1 MAANN
6 NLVLQLLITARDQ
19 ASTVFSNLF
28 GFLDKTTSA
37 TANLIREKFTDLF
50 GGGLDGAIEFEAQLD
65 RVAAKGGYT
74 QAEVEKLKASASA
87 LGAQF
92 GISGT
97 DAARGMES
105 LAAAGLS
112 ANEAIATLP
121 QVLALASAE
130 QISADAAAE
139 KLIDSL
145 SIMGLGFEEA
155 GRLADV
161 LAKGAN
167 ITTSSA
173 SQLAEALSEAGG
185 VAKAAGLD
193 LEVTV
198 AALDLLHKNG
208 IKGSEA
214 GTALKAILTAL
225 LDPASKA
232 STELDAL
239 GITSRDLG
247 TVMGELK
254 GRGDAASTA
263 ILAFGTEAGPGLR
276 ALIGEGQEGLN
287 DYTTQLRNAEGAA
300 ALAAEEMGGN
310 LKSALAALA
319 SGWESL
325 KAALLDPLLA
335 PITKQ
340 VKDLAAAF
348 QEGLSSDKFKDVQE
362 TIRQFGEA
370 TAQAIGDF
378 IRSFDFNGALN
389 AVASFA
395 TSAKAHFSDLSQAAN
410 VAAGVVQL
418 AWNGV
423 TATFQT
429 LGAGMTTVVAS
440 IVATLA
446 NIEEAASKVGLGSVQ
461 RANEL
466 RATAL
471 NLQRTATGL
480 LAGAGQSADAMGA
493 AFDRMTAKTEQA
505 KTAVNQLKTA
515 VDQLPADAATLTP
528 IIRTLEDYKVALDN
542 AKVAQ
547 AQAAQAASDA
557 EADYLLAGQAMDA
570 GTGSAYR
577 YEEAA
582 KANRAAQLN
591 LKAAQAEVIAAS
603 ADYTLAT
610 QEAIRGIDA
619 ESVAASRLIASKK
632 DIYAENQRANA
643 IRQDIAAAYAENAN
657 AAVAVAQ
664 AELELAQAKGDAQAI
679 SEASLTLA
687 EKELVAL
694 QAKRIEQEKALQQVQ
709 LLAARIDDLTRRKEV
724 LTGAEQAELAELQKK
739 YPAIQQVV
747 AARQQELAAIDTKIQ
762 EQERER
768 AEAERMASAIGQ
780 LTRLYQEQAD
790 EHQRSAD
797 ARERYVDMQLRE
809 IEGSIRVAIAKGDE
823 LEVARLQAEQQQVLI
838 EQAEQ
843 IAANRA
849 QEATDAQN
857 AVNAKTLELL
867 ADGELSKADR
877 QQIADLQALADQKK
891 ITAQEALNH
900 ADALR
905 KEAEAGRELP
915 SVWEDANQRIQ
926 RMAKASDEAVKAS
939 AANAKAAGDVVSGF
953 YNASI
958 SVLSSLSEGAVAEF
972 KRMRGEIVPTGDAL
986 DVVRQRIDQTEQALG
1001 RMGTS
1006 GDTTAAYLSQITRDA
1021 NEVQKAFLGQAEAT
1035 ERFIEQLNQV
1045 GQGGQ
1050 FAGEGLETLI
1060 RQAQESKEQFKLLD
1074 DSRLDQLQAAI
1085 DAANDKLREMQ
1096 EETQSARDRLA
1107 ELNAEILEEQGQGQ
1121 QAELLRQQLDY
1132 QQQLAELEAQRQA
1145 ATMTGNREL
1154 LELLGQQESKLTEL
1168 NRLKVANIQADATGT
1183 EGVDQAT
1190 RKMTAFAQ
1198 ASAQAS
1204 AAVAETRNQLGALGS
1219 ADLGNVLGQF
1229 DALRQNVQTVNDLL

>member
-1 MAANN
+1 MAANS
-6 NLVLQLLITARDQ
+6 NLVLQLLITAKDE
-19 ASTVFSNLF
+19 ASSAFGKLF
-28 GFLDKTTSA
+28 GYLDDNTKVISGK
-37 TANLIREKFTDLF
+37 IREAFSGLF

-92 GISGT
+92 GLSGT
-97 DAARGMES
+97 EAAQGMES
-105 LAAAGLS
+105 LAAAGLT

-130 QISADAAAE
+130 QISADAAAQ

-155 GRLADV
+155 GRMADV

-185 VAKAAGLD
+185 TAKAAGLD

-300 ALAAEEMGGN
+300 ALAASEMGGN
-310 LKSALAALA
+310 LKSALDALA
-319 SGWESL
+319 SGWDSL

-348 QEGLSSDKFKDVQE
+348 QEGLSSEKFQAVQE
-362 TIRQFGEA
+362 TIRAFGEA

-378 IRSFDFNGALN
+378 IRHFDFNGALN
-389 AVASFA
+389 EVASFA
-395 TSAKAHFSDLSQAAN
+395 TSAKAHFAALSQAAN
-410 VAAGVVQL
+410 VAAGTVQL

-429 LGAGMTTVVAS
+429 IGAGMTTLVAS

-446 NIEEAASKVGLGSVQ
+446 NIEEAAAKVGLGSVQ

-466 RATAL
+466 RETAL
-471 NLQRTATGL
+471 NLQRTATEL

-493 AFDRMTAKTEQA
+493 AFTRMTAETEKA

-515 VDQLPADAATLTP
+515 VDQLPDTAATLTP
-528 IIRTLEDYKVALDN
+528 VIRTLADYKAALDS
-542 AKVAQ
+542 ARVAQ
-547 AQAAQAASDA
+547 TQAAQAASDA

-603 ADYTLAT
+603 SDYALAT

-619 ESVAASRLIASKK
+619 ESAAVTRSIQSKQDQVRELEKAKAAAKAYADAQEGLADAQNQVIREEIALAEAKGDTAKAQELAYDLAIREAEGSARVARAKWEEEQAEAALAIKK
-632 DIYAENQRANA
+632 LEQLNA
-643 IRQDIAAAYAENAN
+643 IRNKNAEQRAAIEL
-657 AAVAVAQ
+657 AVIVAQ
-664 AELELAQAKGDAQAI
+664 
-679 SEASLTLA
+679 
-687 EKELVAL
+687 
-694 QAKRIEQEKALQQVQ
+694 R
-709 LLAARIDDLTRRKEV
+709 
-724 LTGAEQAELAELQKK
+724 ELAE
-739 YPAIQQVV
+739 
-747 AARQQELAAIDTKIQ
+747 
-762 EQERER
+762 
-768 AEAERMASAIGQ
+768 
-780 LTRLYQEQAD
+780 
-790 EHQRSAD
+790 
-797 ARERYVDMQLRE
+797 
-809 IEGSIRVAIAKGDE
+809 
-823 LEVARLQAEQQQVLI
+823 
-838 EQAEQ
+838 
-843 IAANRA
+843 
-849 QEATDAQN
+849 
-857 AVNAKTLELL
+857 
-867 ADGELSKADR
+867 
-877 QQIADLQALADQKK
+877 
-891 ITAQEALNH
+891 
-900 ADALR
+900 
-905 KEAEAGRELP
+905 
-915 SVWEDANQRIQ
+915 
-926 RMAKASDEAVKAS
+926 
-939 AANAKAAGDVVSGF
+939 AKAAGVNAERQAYLAQKLREVNAAKAGATAATAEYTAAAQQETTAQGEQVKVVDNVSKLYRALIDHLQG
-953 YNASI
+953 ARQRTSE
-958 SVLSSLSEGAVAEF
+958 LSAATGLYFEAILQGTLAFQGMEGAINGAGAAWNDWLNAGERGSEKLAEF
-972 KRMRGEIVPTGDAL
+972 TKKLRDAQEAAVYFEGELLTTVNMFDTYATATAGAE
-986 DVVRQRIDQTEQALG
+986 RAAEAAFYEQALAAENL
-1001 RMGTS
+1001 RLRIIELTKDVGTYQNDIIS
-1006 GDTTAAYLSQITRDA
+1006 LAGDTT
-1021 NEVQKAFLGQAEAT
+1021 EAF
-1035 ERFIEQLNQV
+1035 N
-1045 GQGGQ
+1045 
-1050 FAGEGLETLI
+1050 
-1060 RQAQESKEQFKLLD
+1060 LLD
-1074 DSRLDQLQAAI
+1074 EEDLSGLQSAI
-1085 DAANDKLREMQ
+1085 DAANDKLRQMQ
-1096 EETQSARDRLA
+1096 EETQSARERLA
-1107 ELNAEILEEQGQGQ
+1107 ELNAEILEEQGQDQ

-1132 QQQLAELEAQRQA
+1132 QQQLAELEAQRQEA
-1145 ATMTGNREL
+1145 AMTGNREL
-1154 LELLGQQESKLTEL
+1154 LELLGQQESKLSEL
-1168 NRLKVANIQADATGT
+1168 NRLKVQNIQADATGT

-1204 AAVAETRNQLGALGS
+1204 AAVAETRNQLGALGG